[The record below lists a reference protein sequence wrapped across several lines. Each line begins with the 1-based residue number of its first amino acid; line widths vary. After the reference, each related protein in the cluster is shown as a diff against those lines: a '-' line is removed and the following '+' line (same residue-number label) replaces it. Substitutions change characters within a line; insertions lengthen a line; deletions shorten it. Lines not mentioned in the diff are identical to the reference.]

1 MKDCEK
7 CLHINLTEEDY
18 AKADKLGYVVE
29 RLAEKQFG
37 TLDRVPLC
45 ILYGKI
51 CENYKPCLACKN
63 EKYINYKGRLK

>member
-29 RLAEKQFG
+29 RLTEKQFG

-51 CENYKPCLACKN
+51 CTNWDPCEKCKENKYK
-63 EKYINYKGRLK
+63 EYKERL